1 MLVWSIYRRLSGSQ
15 YAHLFE
21 YLTASTAPHCHS
33 TILQNSSEDPT
44 LQNRMVASMQAYMPA
59 YLQRTLL
66 ISKQSVMHIPRSPRR
81 SEVPYDFEKQM
92 LSNLRERNLKRRASY
107 S

>member
-1 MLVWSIYRRLSGSQ
+1 
-15 YAHLFE
+15 
-21 YLTASTAPHCHS
+21 
-33 TILQNSSEDPT
+33 
-44 LQNRMVASMQAYMPA
+44 MQAYMPA